1 MDEKY
6 IQEKQKQRREESKQW
21 RKESTKTCIE
31 IRRERGN
38 EAIESKVIGANLEKL
53 VADNQHWKIG
63 EFQSDKVKCNKWLPY

>member
-21 RKESTKTCIE
+21 RKESTKTWIE

-63 EFQSDKVKCNKWLPY
+63 EFQSD